1 MSKVVKDPVT
11 LIVRNGVPYSL
22 VQLDPS
28 VGFSPCAVCDLREDC
43 NADGIDM
50 RFVHLC
56 TPDGLGESFF
66 FEEDWDAVKN
76 QVIEYTHMTIDQVD
90 EV

>member
-1 MSKVVKDPVT
+1 MSKIVKDPVT

-28 VGFSPCAVCDLREDC
+28 VGFSPCAVCDLRDDC